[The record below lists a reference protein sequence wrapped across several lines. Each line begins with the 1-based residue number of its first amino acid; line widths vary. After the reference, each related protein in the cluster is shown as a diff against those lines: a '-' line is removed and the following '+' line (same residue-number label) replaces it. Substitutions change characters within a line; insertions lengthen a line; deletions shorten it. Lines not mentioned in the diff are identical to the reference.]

1 MRRLACCGPAVKNIS
16 LDFKEQEKIM
26 TYKGLESFI
35 LNSSNYDDESST
47 SRAEGCTSDS
57 LDEYDSYSSSSK
69 DASGSFSSKWL
80 ANKEQHGLDEREA
93 SSSPQHLYVNEKQ
106 YISINFLDVDSMK
119 EKFAK
124 LLLGEDVTGGS
135 KGITTALALSSAI
148 TNLAA
153 SVFGELWKLEPLSEE
168 RKSRWR
174 REMGWFLSPANYMV
188 ELVPAKQNGTNGLEI
203 MTPKVRSDVHLNLPA
218 LQKLDS
224 MLIETLDLMVNTEFW
239 YVERGSRAEGRTK
252 HERLSKRWWL
262 PSPQVPVGGLSVSGR
277 KKLLYHGKVVDQ
289 VFKVAKLINNRVL
302 LEMPVP
308 TAIRNAL
315 PKSGRA
321 NLGEE
326 LYRLLSAVK
335 FPEEMLS
342 HLDLKD
348 EHTTLQ
354 LMNQLEASMLAWK
367 QKISDQVGGKSPLRS
382 SWPLMRD
389 SVSELHKVESMLE
402 KAQALLQALRI
413 KFPTLPQT
421 FLNVTKIQYNKD
433 VGHSIL
439 EAYSR
444 VVGNLAF
451 CILSRIKD
459 ILQEDDLSNPNS
471 PAVACHYSGINFT
484 RFYEATTSISGRIR
498 HSLIDQMNK
507 ADGQYCDSNADE
519 APGVES
525 VDSKVLT
532 CSLTA
537 TSSRRRVWCIG
548 KEACSSFFCTNSR

>member
-1 MRRLACCGPAVKNIS
+1 MRRLACCGPVVKNIS
-16 LDFKEQEKIM
+16 LDFQEQQKIV
-26 TYKGLESFI
+26 TYNGLESFI

-69 DASGSFSSKWL
+69 DASGSCSSKWVV
-80 ANKEQHGLDEREA
+80 NKEQHGLDEKEV
-93 SSSPQHLYVNEKQ
+93 SSIPQHLYVNEKQ
-106 YISINFLDVDSMK
+106 CISINFLDVDTMK
-119 EKFAK
+119 EKFSK

-135 KGITTALALSSAI
+135 KGVTTALALSNAI

-203 MTPKVRSDVHLNLPA
+203 MTPKVRSDVCVNLPA

-224 MLIETLDLMVNTEFW
+224 MLIETLDLMVKTEFW

-252 HERLSKRWWL
+252 HERMSKRWWL
-262 PSPQVPVGGLSVSGR
+262 PSPQVPMGGLSVPGR

-315 PKSGRA
+315 PNSGRE
-321 NLGEE
+321 NLGDE
-326 LYRLLSAVK
+326 LYRLLSTVNS
-335 FPEEMLS
+335 PEEMLS

-348 EHTTLQ
+348 EHTILQ
-354 LMNQLEASMLAWK
+354 LMNQLEAGMLAWK

-389 SVSELHKVESMLE
+389 SVAELHKVESMLG
-402 KAQALLQALRI
+402 KAQALLQVLRI
-413 KFPTLPQT
+413 KFPNLPQT
-421 FLNVTKIQYNKD
+421 FLDVTKVQYNKD

-451 CILSRIKD
+451 SILSRIKD
-459 ILQEDDLSNPNS
+459 ILQEDDLSKPNS
-471 PAVACHYSGINFT
+471 PAVACHCSGINLTGFS
-484 RFYEATTSISGRIR
+484 TTSISGHIR

-507 ADGQYCDSNADE
+507 ADGQYCDPNADK

-525 VDSKVLT
+525 VGSKVLT

-548 KEACSSFFCTNSR
+548 REFFRI